1 MRGRVILAGLL
12 VVLGVVWLAQGLGVF
27 PGSGF
32 MDGDVRWAI
41 AGAVAALI
49 GLGLGLSVA
58 RSRSSGPP

>member
-12 VVLGVVWLAQGLGVF
+12 IVLGLAWVAQGLGVF

-32 MDGDVRWAI
+32 MDGDGRWAI
-41 AGAVAALI
+41 AGAIAALV
-49 GLGLGLSVA
+49 GLGLAISVA